1 MLRPYLAVL
10 LLRKKLL
17 RYSLFFL
24 QIMLRLKEAGITIW
38 HLRDVIRR
46 RNSFNLRQLLIEHDR
61 YDGSVQVLGLT
72 PLAAGYSLLLVGA
85 SIAGLVFYLE
95 LTRAAG
101 STSIRDVRRSIASN
115 HAGIAR
121 STAEKGEQHRNDPK
135 RDVPNMFSS
144 RFPSPSGLIVF
155 SSDGV

>member
-1 MLRPYLAVL
+1 
-10 LLRKKLL
+10 
-17 RYSLFFL
+17 
-24 QIMLRLKEAGITIW
+24 MLRLKEAGITIW

-46 RNSFNLRQLLIEHDR
+46 RDSYNLRRVLIEYDG

-72 PLAAGYSLLLVGA
+72 PLAAGFSLLLVGA

-101 STSIRDVRRSIASN
+101 SASIRDVLRSIASN
-115 HAGIAR
+115 RR

-135 RDVPNMFSS
+135 RDVPNTFSS
-144 RFPSPSGLIVF
+144 RFPAPV
-155 SSDGV
+155 D